1 MFKLSIFLVSL
12 IVLVAPVDA
21 DKPKALRRLQTAA
34 PVAVPIAVVAPV
46 ASPTTAGSAS
56 SSKSSKSSSKSSK
69 RQLVHYNTP
78 YEA

>member
-1 MFKLSIFLVSL
+1 FTFLALALLAIIASTVS
-12 IVLVAPVDA
+12 A

-46 ASPTTAGSAS
+46 AVPVAAS
-56 SSKSSKSSSKSSK
+56 SSKGSSSKSSK

-78 YEA
+78 YES

>member
-1 MFKLSIFLVSL
+1 VT
-12 IVLVAPVDA
+12 A

-34 PVAVPIAVVAPV
+34 PVAVPVAVVTPV
-46 ASPTTAGSAS
+46 AATPTTVTSAS
-56 SSKSSKSSSKSSK
+56 SSSKGSK

>member
-1 MFKLSIFLVSL
+1 MFKLSFL
-12 IVLVAPVDA
+12 LVALIAIIASVTA

-46 ASPTTAGSAS
+46 AVPVAATS
-56 SSKSSKSSSKSSK
+56 SSKGSSSKSSK

-78 YEA
+78 YES